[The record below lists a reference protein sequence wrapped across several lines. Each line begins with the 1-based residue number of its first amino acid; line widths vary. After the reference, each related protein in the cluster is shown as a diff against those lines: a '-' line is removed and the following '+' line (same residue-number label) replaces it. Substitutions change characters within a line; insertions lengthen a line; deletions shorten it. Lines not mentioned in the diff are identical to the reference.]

1 MQNNI
6 QNIFL
11 LGNDQLMF
19 VSGGGTI
26 KRIAQGVFEGV
37 AISVLSGL
45 VLAEGKNLMSDISLN
60 DNAWDEKKK
69 KHASNAFIENFK
81 CVGGPLKAASGAYY
95 KAHNKVVDFARK
107 PWWSSNKDK

>member
-37 AISVLSGL
+37 AKPLC
-45 VLAEGKNLMSDISLN
+45 
-60 DNAWDEKKK
+60 
-69 KHASNAFIENFK
+69 FK
-81 CVGGPLKAASGAYY
+81 S
-95 KAHNKVVDFARK
+95 AHT
-107 PWWSSNKDK
+107 